1 MKKDKNTRPTYNQCV
16 TTIPRIAFEEL
27 QRSNLQELTGIEIQ
41 LVQTPELENSKIC
54 KVKFRAQ
61 NTGETNFKKRL
72 VTAITTVLTLDKQ
85 EKIHI

>member
-16 TTIPRIAFEEL
+16 TTIPRIAFDEL
-27 QRSNLQELTGIEIQ
+27 QRNNFYELTGIEIQ
-41 LVQTPELENSKIC
+41 LVEAPELQNSKVC
-54 KVKFRAQ
+54 KAKFRAQ

-72 VTAITTVLTLDKQ
+72 VTAITTILTFDKQ